1 MLWRKAIDERLRGI
15 LRVCRYP
22 RDLVEVI
29 EYSLFP
35 SGKRL
40 RPILFLAWHD
50 TVCPPTDAAVSF
62 ACGIELYHTF
72 TLIHDDMP
80 CLDNDDFRRGKP
92 SNHKAYGEGQAI
104 LAGDALLNE
113 AYRLCF
119 SECYKGKSYID
130 AAVLIC
136 ENAGVAGMIAGQSA
150 DLYEQGRNE
159 DIFCAIRRRQRK
171 QFKRNKKEYD
181 KLSEHIG
188 LLPLVM
194 VSPADS
200 DLIRGGSDERRRFL
214 DLIISQ
220 QDKQYLHALI
230 QYNKALL
237 QRNILLKNQNTDT
250 SLYEVLEMQLDM
262 YGRMV
267 FEKRQLLVESFIPI
281 FNEYYQTICRS
292 TEQVGLGYI
301 SQLADRNLAESLAA
315 NRERDRIL
323 GYTSNGVHKDELEMT
338 LNEQLIRRAGS
349 QGQNKTYLIALKLAQ
364 FAFLTR
370 KGQTTPILLLDD
382 IFDKL
387 DAARVAEIIKLV
399 SGDSFGQIFITDTN
413 RKYLDEILQA
423 MNHDYAL
430 FRVEQGE
437 VQPMEDQP

>member
-1 MLWRKAIDERLRGI
+1 MI
-15 LRVCRYP
+15 LRKLSILNYKNI
-22 RDLVEVI
+22 LQAEVVFSPKMNCFFGNNGMGKTNLLDVI
-29 EYSLFP
+29 HYLSFCKSHINTLDSQIINNDQDMCVIQGEY
-35 SGKRL
+35 
-40 RPILFLAWHD
+40 D
-50 TVCPPTDAAVSF
+50 
-62 ACGIELYHTF
+62 Y
-72 TLIHDDMP
+72 
-80 CLDNDDFRRGKP
+80 
-92 SNHKAYGEGQAI
+92 EGRA
-104 LAGDALLNE
+104 
-113 AYRLCF
+113 
-119 SECYKGKSYID
+119 
-130 AAVLIC
+130 
-136 ENAGVAGMIAGQSA
+136 
-150 DLYEQGRNE
+150 E

-171 QFKRNKKEYD
+171 QFKRNKKEYE

-237 QRNILLKNQNTDT
+237 QRNMLLKNQSMDAA
-250 SLYEVLEMQLDM
+250 LYEVLEMQMSM
-262 YGRMV
+262 YGKMV
-267 FEKRQLLVESFIPI
+267 FDKRQLLVESFIPI

-292 TEQVGLGYI
+292 TEQVGLRYI
-301 SQLADRNLAESLAA
+301 SQLEDRDLTESLAA

-338 LNEQLIRRAGS
+338 LNEQLIRRVGS

-364 FAFLTR
+364 FAFLNR

-430 FRVEQGE
+430 FRIEQGE
-437 VQPMEDQP
+437 VQPMEDRV